1 MLIFQAVV
9 MVLKVTTFFSARFLL
24 IDVLS
29 IIHMEPISTLTG
41 NKEPH
46 GSSEVTGM

>member
-1 MLIFQAVV
+1 
-9 MVLKVTTFFSARFLL
+9 MVLKVTTFFFSARFLL

-41 NKEPH
+41 NKKPH